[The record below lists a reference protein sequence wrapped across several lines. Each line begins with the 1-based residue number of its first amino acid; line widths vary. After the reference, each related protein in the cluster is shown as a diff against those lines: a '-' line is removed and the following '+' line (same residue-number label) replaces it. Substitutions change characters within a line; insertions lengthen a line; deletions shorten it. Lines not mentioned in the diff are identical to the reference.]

1 MSTHQEVLLE
11 ECKNLI
17 KHLQEQIRILRIE
30 NDELRDLLNFQQNKE
45 YDC

>member
-1 MSTHQEVLLE
+1 MATHQEVLLE
-11 ECKNLI
+11 ECKDFI

-30 NDELRDLLNFQQNKE
+30 NDELRDLLDFQQNKE